1 MFPRMESITNLWYT
15 IFLLFILQV
24 LETVVTGIENMGGE
38 SLLLSL
44 IYHVYSAYILNE
56 PSLFIILILHSHIS
70 EAFCS
75 MMTGGNVGKQVVKI
89 SD

>member
-1 MFPRMESITNLWYT
+1 MFPHMESITNLWYT

-44 IYHVYSAYILNE
+44 IYFRITF
-56 PSLFIILILHSHIS
+56 PFCPIILIICFKQHTTAH
-70 EAFCS
+70 
-75 MMTGGNVGKQVVKI
+75 NVKAY
-89 SD
+89 